1 MLKTLYILQIVQ
13 MDRLSALLHYFKP
26 SIKHV
31 THGTLAAAQTMA
43 VETASAA
50 DLYLISSGNARL
62 LIDSEGEEIQTHS
75 LGTRDVAWLPDGS
88 KHRLIGGEE
97 GVEYMH
103 AVLAFGSVSLN
114 PLLESLPK
122 MIVLTAKQ
130 DDGCELQP
138 LIRLM
143 INESRNPRCGNEL
156 VLNHLAEVLLV
167 KLLRFLM
174 QRMVFNHGLIGGLGD
189 PRLARALTA
198 MHDQPAEP
206 WSVQALAK
214 EAGMSRTA
222 FSTHF
227 HKVLGYPP
235 AEYLTLWRMRLAR
248 EWLGTTSQSI
258 AQIADKLGYQNE
270 AAFRRAFRKV
280 VGHAPGWIRKQSTTE
295 LATNP

>member
-1 MLKTLYILQIVQ
+1 
-13 MDRLSALLHYFKP
+13 MDRLSALLHYFQP
-26 SIKHV
+26 SIKQV
-31 THGTLAAAQTMA
+31 THGSLLTQQEIVM
-43 VETASAA
+43 ETASAA
-50 DLYLISSGNARL
+50 DIYLISSGSARL
-62 LIDSEGEEIQTHS
+62 DIDGSNGEEQSHL

-88 KHRLIGGEE
+88 KHTLIGGDD

-103 AVLAFGSVSLN
+103 AVLQFGSVNLN
-114 PLLESLPK
+114 PLLESLPE
-122 MIVLTAKQ
+122 MIVLSAKQ

-156 VLNHLAEVLLV
+156 VLNHLTEVLLV

-174 QRMVFNHGLIGGLGD
+174 QRMVFDHGLIGGLGD

-198 MHDQPAEP
+198 MHDQPGGQ
-206 WSVQALAK
+206 WTVSALAK

-235 AEYLTLWRMRLAR
+235 AEYLSLWRMRLAR
-248 EWLGTTSQSI
+248 EWLGSTSQSI

-280 VGHAPGWIRKQSTTE
+280 VGHAPGWVRKQSAIP
-295 LATNP
+295 LAMSP

>member
-1 MLKTLYILQIVQ
+1 
-13 MDRLSALLHYFKP
+13 MDRLSALLHYFQP
-26 SIKHV
+26 SIKQV
-31 THGTLAAAQTMA
+31 THATLLAGQE
-43 VETASAA
+43 VVIETASAA
-50 DLYLISSGNARL
+50 DIYLISSGSAQLNIENNNEVEPL
-62 LIDSEGEEIQTHS
+62 QL

-88 KHRLIGGEE
+88 KHTLIGGDD

-103 AVLAFGSVSLN
+103 AVLEFGSVNLN
-114 PLLESLPK
+114 PLLESLPE
-122 MIVLTAKQ
+122 MIVLSATQ
-130 DDGCELQP
+130 DDGSELQP
-138 LIRLM
+138 LIHLM

-198 MHDQPAEP
+198 LHDQPGEP

-214 EAGMSRTA
+214 QAGMSRTA
-222 FSTHF
+222 FSAHF

-235 AEYLTLWRMRLAR
+235 AEYLSLWRMRLAR
-248 EWLGTTSQSI
+248 EWLGSTSQSI

-280 VGHAPGWIRKQSTTE
+280 VGHAPGWIRKQSAIP
-295 LATNP
+295 LAVNP

>member
-1 MLKTLYILQIVQ
+1 

-26 SIKHV
+26 SIQKV
-31 THGTLAAAQTMA
+31 THGTLEAKEERS
-43 VETASAA
+43 VETSSAA
-50 DLYLISSGNARL
+50 DLYLMSSGSAVL
-62 LIDSEGEEIQTHS
+62 YIDSEEGDQQSYS

-88 KHRLIGGEE
+88 KHKLIGGDE

-103 AVLAFGSVSLN
+103 AILEFGSVNLN
-114 PLLESLPK
+114 PVLESLPEI
-122 MIVLTAKQ
+122 IVLTAKQ

-138 LIRLM
+138 LIHLM

-198 MHDQPAEP
+198 MHDHPGEAWNVE
-206 WSVQALAK
+206 ALAK

-222 FSTHF
+222 FSSHF

-235 AEYLTLWRMRLAR
+235 AEYLSLWRMRLAR
-248 EWLGTTSQSI
+248 EWLGSTAQSV

-280 VGHAPGWIRKQSTTE
+280 VGHAPGWVRKQSITQRAVT
-295 LATNP
+295 P

>member
-1 MLKTLYILQIVQ
+1 
-13 MDRLSALLHYFKP
+13 MDRLSALLHYFQP
-26 SIKHV
+26 SIKQV
-31 THGTLAAAQTMA
+31 THATLLAGQE
-43 VETASAA
+43 VIIETASAA
-50 DLYLISSGNARL
+50 DIYLISSGSAQLTIENNNEVEPL
-62 LIDSEGEEIQTHS
+62 QL

-88 KHRLIGGEE
+88 KHTLSGGGG

-103 AVLAFGSVSLN
+103 AVLEFGSVNLN
-114 PLLESLPK
+114 PLLESLPEI
-122 MIVLTAKQ
+122 IVLSATQ
-130 DDGCELQP
+130 DDGSELQP
-138 LIRLM
+138 LIHLM

-198 MHDQPAEP
+198 MHDQPGEP

-214 EAGMSRTA
+214 QAGMSRTA
-222 FSTHF
+222 FSAHF

-235 AEYLTLWRMRLAR
+235 AEYLSLWRMRLAR
-248 EWLGTTSQSI
+248 EWLGSTSQSI

-280 VGHAPGWIRKQSTTE
+280 VGHAPGWIRKQS
-295 LATNP
+295 AIPRAVNP